1 MLLVDKRC
9 ENTVA
14 SFNDLPDSCISQV
27 NINQERP
34 ELIEVARDNVI
45 LDLDLRKF
53 GAIEKV
59 VLTSD

>member
-14 SFNDLPDSCISQV
+14 SFNELPDSCISQV
-27 NINQERP
+27 NIHEQRP

-45 LDLDLRKF
+45 LELDLRKF
-53 GAIEKV
+53 GAIESI